1 MQTFESFTSHGSY
14 GRARNGFSRTKSGF
28 TSNYKWKHI
37 APKHEIRKNSS
48 FWESPLL
55 CCYNNHWMMGA
66 DSKEWPNEWTSSFNK
81 DAPFGVGVLV
91 KEVYFFKLYF
101 EIIIH
106 SLEVAKKC
114 TRSFTQHTPNVS
126 ILHNWSKIPTP
137 GNRLWYKPQSLFRF
151 HQFYMQ
157 NLCMCIALCYFMTCF
172 V

>member
-1 MQTFESFTSHGSY
+1 MAELEMGFLELRVVLQATINENTLPQSMRLERTLLFERVLCCAAIIIIGWWELI
-14 GRARNGFSRTKSGF
+14 ARNDQMNG
-28 TSNYKWKHI
+28 H
-37 APKHEIRKNSS
+37 P
-48 FWESPLL
+48 PLITAL
-55 CCYNNHWMMGA
+55 
-66 DSKEWPNEWTSSFNK
+66 
-81 DAPFGVGVLV
+81 FGVGVLV

-114 TRSFTQHTPNVS
+114 TRRSFTQHTPNVS